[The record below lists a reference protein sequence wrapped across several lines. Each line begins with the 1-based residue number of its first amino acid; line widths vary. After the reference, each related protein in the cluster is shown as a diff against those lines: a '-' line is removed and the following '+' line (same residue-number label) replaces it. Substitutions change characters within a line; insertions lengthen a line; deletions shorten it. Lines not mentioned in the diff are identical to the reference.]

1 MTFPP
6 LPPSTTL
13 ATVRSEPP
21 PGPPFGLAGLAGLT
35 GLVGLVGL
43 AGLEGPL
50 LAALGLVLLLGAH
63 RHVAPNCRPDQIL
76 VIAGRGRRRRD
87 GQRIGYRVVHGGRA
101 LMVPWLEHRRWM
113 DVRPP
118 TYRWVQPDAA
128 DSTTPPPAR
137 APAKAPLAGGHG

>member
-1 MTFPP
+1 MTFPT

-21 PGPPFGLAGLAGLT
+21 PGPPFGLAGLT
-35 GLVGLVGL
+35 GL

-50 LAALGLVLLLGAH
+50 LAALGLGLLLGAH

-87 GQRIGYRVVHGGRA
+87 GQHIGYRVVHGGRA
-101 LMVPWLEHRRWM
+101 PMVPWLEHRRWM
-113 DVRPP
+113 DVR
-118 TYRWVQPDAA
+118 TL
-128 DSTTPPPAR
+128 AR
-137 APAKAPLAGGHG
+137 APAKATLAGGHG